1 MLFMSLLRAKGFTSP
16 QIITCYIRAS
26 DPLKNRNLKIN
37 RPNHLHF
44 HVSIVNFVF
53 TRESETSIIII
64 IYVSGTYIHVP
75 PTKLKVYNMTHVH
88 SDCI

>member
-53 TRESETSIIII
+53 TRESETSII
-64 IYVSGTYIHVP
+64 
-75 PTKLKVYNMTHVH
+75 
-88 SDCI
+88 SDNNYYLCLWYLHTRTTQ

>member
-1 MLFMSLLRAKGFTSP
+1 MLFMSLLRAIGFTSP

-75 PTKLKVYNMTHVH
+75 PSKLKVYNMTHVH
-88 SDCI
+88 CI

>member
-44 HVSIVNFVF
+44 HLP
-53 TRESETSIIII
+53 ESLR
-64 IYVSGTYIHVP
+64 HQ
-75 PTKLKVYNMTHVH
+75 
-88 SDCI
+88 

>member
-16 QIITCYIRAS
+16 QIITCYIKAS

-37 RPNHLHF
+37 RPNRLHF

-75 PTKLKVYNMTHVH
+75 PSKLKVYNMTHVH
-88 SDCI
+88 CI